1 MVKNNGNDKSHS
13 LTRANS
19 QELAWQHFAPTSN
32 WTAMG
37 KEEHFVQFYES
48 DQFLLESLSGFIREG
63 IQAGDACVVVAT
75 KTHQVMLEKRLR
87 LEGLNAAELE
97 KRG

>member
-13 LTRANS
+13 LTPANS

-75 KTHQVMLEKRLR
+75 KTHQICPYWDSMAPAK
-87 LEGLNAAELE
+87 A
-97 KRG
+97 